1 MRCFLGIPIPADCR
15 EQIRNAWHIAEEER
29 PFLRLVD
36 PGLWHVTMAFFG
48 DIKYD
53 NLLQLSQ
60 LIGNALETPPQ
71 GAFEVT
77 SIETFPAKR
86 PVLYI
91 AKCEPEQ
98 KIAWQETVAN
108 IRDMASLI
116 APQIDRKP
124 WLPHVT
130 LARARN
136 KKELDPYE
144 MSLEGIG
151 WVPDFATLFMSEL
164 SPAGPKYTP
173 LHEYRLNI

>member
-15 EQIRNAWHIAEEER
+15 QQIKDAWHISQEER

-36 PGLWHVTMAFFG
+36 PGQWHITMAFFG

-60 LIGNALETPPQ
+60 LIGNALETPPE
-71 GAFEVT
+71 GAFEVR
-77 SIETFPAKR
+77 SIQTFPAKR
-86 PVLYI
+86 PILYV

-108 IRDMASLI
+108 IRDMVSLI

-124 WLPHVT
+124 WTPHIT
-130 LARARN
+130 LARVRN
-136 KKELDPYE
+136 KKELDQYE
-144 MSLEGIG
+144 MSLENIG
-151 WVPDFATLFMSEL
+151 WVPELATLYLSEL
-164 SPAGPKYTP
+164 TKSGPKYTP
-173 LHEYRLNI
+173 LHEYRLNN

>member
-1 MRCFLGIPIPADCR
+1 MRCFLGIPVPADCR
-15 EQIRNAWHIAEEER
+15 EQIRNAWHITEEER
-29 PFLRLVD
+29 PFLRMVD
-36 PGLWHVTMAFFG
+36 PGQWHVTMAYFG

-53 NLLQLSQ
+53 SLIKLSQ
-60 LIGNALETPPQ
+60 LISNALETPPQ
-71 GAFEVT
+71 GSFEVC

-86 PVLYI
+86 PILYV

-98 KIAWQETVAN
+98 KVAWQETVAN

-124 WLPHVT
+124 WVPHVT

-136 KKELDPYE
+136 KKDLDQFE

-151 WVPDFATLFMSEL
+151 WVPDYATLFLSEL
-164 SPAGPKYTP
+164 TPAGPKYTP
-173 LHEYRLNI
+173 LHEYRLNN

>member
-1 MRCFLGIPIPADCR
+1 MRCFLGIPVPADCR
-15 EQIRNAWHIAEEER
+15 EKIRNAWHITEEER
-29 PFLRLVD
+29 PYLRLVD
-36 PGLWHVTMAFFG
+36 PGQWHITMAYFG

-53 NLLQLSQ
+53 SLIQLSQ

-77 SIETFPAKR
+77 GIETFPAKR
-86 PVLYI
+86 PVLYV
-91 AKCEPEQ
+91 AKCEPSQ
-98 KIAWQETVAN
+98 KVAWQETVAN

-124 WLPHVT
+124 WVPHVT

-136 KKELDPYE
+136 KKELDQFE

-151 WVPDFATLFMSEL
+151 WVPDYATLFMSEL
-164 SPAGPKYTP
+164 TTTGPKYTP
-173 LHEYRLNI
+173 LHEYRLNN